1 MTELDCDELVELVT
15 EFLDGALDAAT
26 ERRVVEHLSRCDGC
40 TTYVEQFRATVDTL
54 GHLPAE
60 QVADLPAAKRDAL
73 LAAFREQRG
82 RSV

>member
-1 MTELDCDELVELVT
+1 MTELDCAELVERVT
-15 EFLDGALDAAT
+15 EFLDGALDPAT
-26 ERRVVEHLSRCDGC
+26 EQRVVEHLATCDGC

-60 QVADLPAAKRDAL
+60 EVAGLPAAKRDAL
-73 LAAFREQRG
+73 LAAFRRQRG